1 MKIYKILFTFF
12 GLIYI
17 SAFFMPT
24 YDIAIFGTF
33 STLLGWET
41 CIFSFRMLIDSFFK
55 FETLHFTSGICAV
68 VANGAVIFA
77 LICLIRKSKKI
88 KLLRIV
94 SLIGFTSTIW
104 WLVHEMYDGEISN
117 LLVGYY
123 IWISSV
129 GGVLFTTVAQVKY
142 RLKANNVQS
151 NFTIDRSG
159 SNITSQISGN
169 YI

>member
-1 MKIYKILFTFF
+1 
-12 GLIYI
+12 
-17 SAFFMPT
+17 
-24 YDIAIFGTF
+24 
-33 STLLGWET
+33 
-41 CIFSFRMLIDSFFK
+41 
-55 FETLHFTSGICAV
+55 
-68 VANGAVIFA
+68 
-77 LICLIRKSKKI
+77 
-88 KLLRIV
+88 
-94 SLIGFTSTIW
+94 
-104 WLVHEMYDGEISN
+104 MYDGEISN

-123 IWISSV
+123 IWISSL